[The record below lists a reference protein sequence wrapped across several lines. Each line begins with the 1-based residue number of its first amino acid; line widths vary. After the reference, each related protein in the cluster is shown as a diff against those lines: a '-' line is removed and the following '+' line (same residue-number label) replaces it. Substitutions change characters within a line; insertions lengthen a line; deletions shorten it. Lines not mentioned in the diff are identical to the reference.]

1 MLALRNLRH
10 RAEYALALCVGV
22 VFRILPIDFAASVAG
37 SLVAWVTPWT
47 AYHRRALRNLAVA
60 FPDWS
65 EAERRRIAAAMWRHT
80 GRTIAEVILLDRIM
94 SDPSRLEIEGREAWE
109 GRLREPGGKVAVTL
123 HIGNWEMTGIAFGAC
138 GDKLAVTYRP
148 LRNPYLDRYLLRTRS
163 PYYPSG
169 LIAKGGRYGVRAT
182 RSTLE
187 AAINGL
193 REGGQLGLVC
203 DQVDEGS
210 DFAVPFFGQQAK
222 FTTAPAVLA
231 RAAGGQFWIA
241 RCIRRGRYSRFLIQ
255 HKELPVER
263 TSDRDADLRNMTA
276 AMALQFERW
285 IRETPE
291 QWMWWLR
298 RSMTG

>member
-1 MLALRNLRH
+1 VLRNLRH
-10 RAEYALALCVGV
+10 RAEYALAVCVGA
-22 VFRILPIDFAASVAG
+22 VFRVLPIDFAASLAG
-37 SLVAWVTPWT
+37 SLVVWVTPWT

-60 FPDWS
+60 FPDRS

-94 SDPSRLEIEGREAWE
+94 TDPSRLEIEGREAWE
-109 GRLREPGGKVAVTL
+109 SRLREPGGKVAVTL
-123 HIGNWEMTGIAFGAC
+123 HIGNWEMTGIAFATC
-138 GDKLAVTYRP
+138 SDKLAVTYRP
-148 LRNPYLDRYLLRTRS
+148 LRNPYLDRYLRAARS

-169 LIAKGGRYGVRAT
+169 LIAKVGRSGVRAT
-182 RSTLE
+182 PL
-187 AAINGL
+187 ALKAVIKGL

-210 DFAVPFFGQQAK
+210 PFAVSFFGQQAK
-222 FTTAPAVLA
+222 FTSSPAVFV
-231 RAAGGQFWIA
+231 RAAGAQFWIA
-241 RCIRRGRYSRFLIQ
+241 RCLRRGRQSRFLIE
-255 HKELPVER
+255 HKELNVER

-298 RSMTG
+298 RSMVG